1 MASSRMSSK
10 SLVVSKSRRRRK
22 GSLMRA
28 LRWLA
33 LMPVASR
40 VPTYSRLI
48 WALVMDPR
56 VPASRKAILAGA
68 AGYVLLGRDLI
79 PDDIPVLGGIDDL
92 AVVVLAVEVFF
103 DGIDERILQEKIDEL
118 EIDSEAFR
126 RDMDQVRRLT
136 PAPVRRIIRRLP
148 EALDAADRFVQ
159 QSGIGPWLRSRVMD
173 ARQGRSSKEE
183 TFA

>member
-1 MASSRMSSK
+1 MGSK
-10 SLVVSKSRRRRK
+10 GRRRRK
-22 GSLMRA
+22 GGLLRA

-33 LMPVASR
+33 FLPVASR

-48 WALVMDPR
+48 WALAMDAR
-56 VPASRKAILAGA
+56 VPAARKAVLAGA

-79 PDDIPVLGGIDDL
+79 PDDIPILGGIDDL

-103 DGIDERILQEKIDEL
+103 DGIPQRILEEKLDEL
-118 EIDSEAFR
+118 EIDREAFR

-148 EALDAADRFVQ
+148 EALEAASRLAKQ
-159 QSGIGPWLRSRVMD
+159 TGIEPRVRTWIKD
-173 ARQGRSSKEE
+173 ARQSRPSKEE
-183 TFA
+183 SFA